1 MTPQAIATAGL
12 SNHFTIAARL
22 HYVGSW
28 RCATKKRRAHP
39 MQLTQLM
46 QPSQSLIAELENTLN
61 SGTGAQRS
69 DILRRITD
77 LFVQQAD
84 DYSTEQVGLFD
95 DVIGHLIRK
104 IERAALIELSD
115 RLAPI
120 DNAPR
125 NVVGQLAR
133 NDDIAVAAPILENSS
148 IPTDDDLVEIAK
160 TRSQYHLLAIAG
172 RTSVGVTVTDVLVD
186 RGNAAVLHKVTG
198 NHGAHFSSRGFARIT
213 SKAEQDA
220 NLAAAIA
227 ARRDVP
233 PSLFDEL
240 VLKATETVRQR
251 IMVTAAPEV
260 RERVT
265 QTLSSIA
272 RQVTQSEARRSAARS
287 GVGSGA
293 RTLLRD
299 PRRLRADLA
308 ECIKARSAPE
318 TIATFAALCEIPAA
332 TVRNLIRLGAEDG
345 MLILGKA
352 AELGWP
358 EMKDVLTVAM
368 PKFIE
373 YPDDEKALFEKFI
386 TLSPANAQ
394 RALRFIKVTK
404 GVSKDDIRKML

>member
-1 MTPQAIATAGL
+1 
-12 SNHFTIAARL
+12 
-22 HYVGSW
+22 
-28 RCATKKRRAHP
+28 
-39 MQLTQLM
+39 M
-46 QPSQSLIAELENTLN
+46 QPLQPSLSLIAELESALN

-69 DILRRITD
+69 DILRRVTD

-84 DYSTEQVGLFD
+84 DYSAEQVGLFD
-95 DVIGHLIRK
+95 DVMGHLIRK

-115 RLAPI
+115 RLAPV

-148 IPTDDDLVEIAK
+148 VPTEGDLVEIAK
-160 TRSQYHLLAIAG
+160 TKSQDHLLAIAG
-172 RTSVGVTVTDVLVD
+172 RASIASTVTDVLVD
-186 RGNAAVLHKVTG
+186 RGNAIVLQKVTV
-198 NHGAHFSSRGFARIT
+198 NHGAQFSSGGLARVA

-233 PSLFDEL
+233 PQLFDNL
-240 VLKATETVRQR
+240 VLKATEAVRQR
-251 IMVTAAPEV
+251 ILATAPPDI

-272 RQVTQSEARRSAARS
+272 RRVTQSEASRSAVR
-287 GVGSGA
+287 GGSGRA
-293 RTLLRD
+293 RAVLRD

-308 ECIKARSAPE
+308 EFVRARSAPE

-332 TVRNLIRLGAEDG
+332 SVRNLIKLGAEDG

-368 PKFIE
+368 PEVIE
-373 YPDDEKALFEKFI
+373 YPEDEKALFEKFI

-394 RALRFIKVTK
+394 RALRFIKVSK
-404 GVSKDDIRKML
+404 GVSKDELRKML